1 MYARI
6 LAKDMTPLVAGDDA
20 SASAVAALN
29 GLLDYDPK
37 LRLGSAGVA
46 EIKARRRRCD
56 CVCVVAVADAVDDDS
71 DDVMMTRM

>member
-20 SASAVAALN
+20 SASAVAALG

-37 LRLGSAGVA
+37 ARLGSAGVA
-46 EIKARRRRCD
+46 EIKAPRRCYD
-56 CVCVVAVADAVDDDS
+56 
-71 DDVMMTRM
+71 